1 MHSKAT
7 DKAAGKN
14 TPEKEQQTSAC
25 FKSGGIKPNPK
36 DTLVTVVKE
45 THDQKRNQT
54 QLSPKNKTKKLGRSV
69 GKQM

>member
-14 TPEKEQQTSAC
+14 KPEQEQQTSDC

-36 DTLVTVVKE
+36 DTLVTVVKK
-45 THDQKRNQT
+45 THDQQGTK
-54 QLSPKNKTKKLGRSV
+54 PKCHQKPKTNLGRRV
-69 GKQM
+69 GKPM

>member
-7 DKAAGKN
+7 DKAAGKK

-36 DTLVTVVKE
+36 DTLVTVVKK
-45 THDQKRNQT
+45 THDQQRNQT
-54 QLSPKNKTKKLGRSV
+54 QLSPKKQKTNLGRRV